1 MKRAMAVLVPVL
13 LLLTGCAA
21 PSVDDAYVSVV
32 REGVPALA
40 DAGAAELTKLGHQ
53 VCDILEDR
61 GFEAGLTEFIRIAK
75 ETGITAAEAGHV
87 AGAASVAY
95 CDEYAD
101 EF

>member
-1 MKRAMAVLVPVL
+1 MKRLIAVLLPV

-21 PSVDDAYVSVV
+21 PSAEDAYVSLV

-40 DAGAAELTKLGHQ
+40 EAGTAELTKVGHQ
-53 VCDILEDR
+53 VCDILKDR
-61 GFEAGLTEFIRIAK
+61 GFTDGMVEFIRIAK
-75 ETGITAAEAGHV
+75 ESGLTAAEAGRV

>member
-1 MKRAMAVLVPVL
+1 MKRVLAVLLPV

-21 PSVDDAYVSVV
+21 PSVDDAYVAVV
-32 REGVPALA
+32 REVPALA
-40 DAGAAELTKLGHQ
+40 DAGAADLTKLGRQ

-75 ETGITAAEAGHV
+75 ETGMTAAEAGRV

>member
-1 MKRAMAVLVPVL
+1 MKRVLAVLFPV

-21 PSVDDAYVSVV
+21 PSVDDAYVSAV
-32 REGVPALA
+32 REVPALA
-40 DAGAAELTKLGHQ
+40 EAGAADLTKLGRQ
-53 VCDILEDR
+53 VCGILEDR

-75 ETGITAAEAGHV
+75 ETGMTAAEAGRV

>member
-1 MKRAMAVLVPVL
+1 MKRVLAVLLPV

-21 PSVDDAYVSVV
+21 PSVDDAYVAAV
-32 REGVPALA
+32 REVPALA
-40 DAGAAELTKLGHQ
+40 DAGVADLTKLGRQ

-61 GFEAGLTEFIRIAK
+61 GFGDGLTEFIRIAK
-75 ETGITAAEAGHV
+75 ETGMTAAEAGRV